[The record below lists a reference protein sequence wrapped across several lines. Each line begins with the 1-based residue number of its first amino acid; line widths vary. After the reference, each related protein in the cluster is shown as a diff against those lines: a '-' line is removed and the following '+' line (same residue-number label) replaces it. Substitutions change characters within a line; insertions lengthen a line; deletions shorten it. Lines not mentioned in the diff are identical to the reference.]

1 MNRTLSPFA
10 IILLLA
16 TSSCEEKSDD
26 KTILEGTYSG
36 TFTNWN
42 NDPAANTV
50 ILSGQ
55 TTVTFT
61 NNTYTSTG
69 NDNKIPA
76 GGSGTF
82 KIEENF
88 VNFVDRNVWTAN
100 FDWNLILNG
109 SYTYS
114 MKGDSLFLLKTLGYN
129 HYQYELKRKN
139 N

>member
-16 TSSCEEKSDD
+16 TSSCEEKSDH
-26 KTILEGTYSG
+26 KTIIEGTYSG

-50 ILSGQ
+50 ILNGQ
-55 TTVTFT
+55 TTVTFS
-61 NNTYTSTG
+61 NNTYTSSG

-129 HYQYELKRKN
+129 HYRYELKRKN

>member
-16 TSSCEEKSDD
+16 TSSCDEKSDD

-55 TTVTFT
+55 TTVTFS
-61 NNTYTSTG
+61 NNTYTSSG

-82 KIEENF
+82 KIEKNF

-114 MKGDSLFLLKTLGYN
+114 MKGDSLFLLKTFGYN